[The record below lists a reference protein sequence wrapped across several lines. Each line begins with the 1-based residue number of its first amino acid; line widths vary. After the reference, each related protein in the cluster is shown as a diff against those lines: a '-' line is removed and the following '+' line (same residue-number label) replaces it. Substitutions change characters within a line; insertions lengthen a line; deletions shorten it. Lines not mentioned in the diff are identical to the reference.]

1 MFEDTAL
8 PVFSPDPL
16 SPGALLPSPS
26 LDGDPAIAP
35 TTGPQLLP
43 LDDDLPLHSPAPN
56 PMPPIALDAPLLGSA
71 AVLAD
76 GSDPLIAPSAPA
88 AAAVEA
94 LWQEALAELETFVA
108 GEGWQDSLELAFG
121 DEWSDET
128 AETVLFGLIDGAL
141 QPDLVVLPLAELGSY
156 GAFSASHN
164 TVFLA
169 AELLPYSAAAT
180 TVLLEELGHWVDAHL
195 NANDSPGDE
204 GARFA
209 ALVQQ
214 QPLTPLAT
222 LALYAE
228 DDSTTLQWQG
238 QTLAVEQADG
248 GTFTVNASGQITVE
262 FVFDAGLYTGQLGIY
277 STAGMDD
284 LVLGSPDYIAE
295 AARRVLSNSTE
306 GYVVVADGREG
317 ASLSGTLGEANQ
329 NSGTAA
335 GPKTFT
341 LQPGDTVALML
352 VPDGSF
358 EAVLTDPG
366 ATGSLQPLF
375 SIDAAN
381 PDGSPYFGAL
391 SSNANGLVL
400 GVEDVQRSLGSDGD
414 FNDLIVQI
422 EGLTGTLADLN
433 TLVAAEETWQ
443 DSELGQTLFALEP
456 GPLDMGV
463 DPAIPNPSDPSDPSD
478 PSSPIDPTDPGNPT
492 VPPVTGGLLVDIST
506 DVVKFDASATAAD
519 LIALDAPSVS
529 IGTQTIYIGT
539 NQVSGNN
546 QDPIIIS
553 VDSANPANNW
563 VRTDYEVTGTDGRGT
578 GLAWTGT
585 DLYAFFTV
593 DGTQGSPA
601 EDFRRAAD
609 DADQAWLRSY
619 GQGGGAKV
627 SVIGRIDPATGELLD
642 AAYLSAVLENGNSN
656 TLTITGLTVNAS
668 GNLVIS
674 ADSFFSPRSPD
685 GSPLTQVGTGSS
697 PFAYTIE
704 ITPDLKQVVSTSAD
718 GWV

>member
-1 MFEDTAL
+1 MFEDTFL
-8 PVFSPDPL
+8 PVLAPDPFM
-16 SPGALLPSPS
+16 PGALLPPPP
-26 LDGDPAIAP
+26 LADDPAA
-35 TTGPQLLP
+35 
-43 LDDDLPLHSPAPN
+43 DPAPIGGRLV
-56 PMPPIALDAPLLGSA
+56 PPLLDANLW
-71 AVLAD
+71 
-76 GSDPLIAPSAPA
+76 IAPSPQPDRDAALLGDIPTPSPAIDSLTAPSAEDIA
-88 AAAVEA
+88 ATEA
-94 LWQEALAELETFVA
+94 LWQRALAELGEFVA
-108 GEGWQDSLELAFG
+108 VDGWQDDLELAFG
-121 DEWSDET
+121 DEWSHEA
-128 AETVLFGLIDGAL
+128 AETVLFGLMDGAL
-141 QPDLVVLPLAELGSY
+141 QPELVVLPLADLGSY
-156 GAFSASHN
+156 GAFAASHN

-169 AELLPYSAAAT
+169 AELLPHTAAAT
-180 TVLLEELGHWVDAHL
+180 TVLLEELGHWVDAQL
-195 NANDSPGDE
+195 NPMDSPGDE

-214 QPLTPLAT
+214 PSLGTEPLALDSVT
-222 LALYAE
+222 QYAE
-228 DDSTTLQWQG
+228 DDSATLHWQG
-238 QTLAVEQADG
+238 QTLAVEQSDG

-277 STAGMDD
+277 STAGMDA
-284 LVLGSPDYIAE
+284 LVPGSPEYIAE
-295 AARRVLSNSTE
+295 AARRVLSNSPD
-306 GYVVVADGREG
+306 GYVIVADDREG
-317 ASLSGTLGEANQ
+317 ASLSGSLGEVDRNGGA
-329 NSGTAA
+329 AA
-335 GPKTFT
+335 GSKTFT

-352 VPDGSF
+352 VPNGSF
-358 EAVLTDPG
+358 EAIVADPS

-381 PDGSPYFGAL
+381 LDGAAYFGTL

-400 GVEDVQRSLGSDGD
+400 GVEDVQRSLGSDRD

-422 EGLTGTLADLN
+422 DGVTGTLADLN
-433 TLVAAEETWQ
+433 GLVASEVTWQ
-443 DSELGQTLFALEP
+443 ESELGATLFALEP
-456 GPLDMGV
+456 GPLDMGG
-463 DPAIPNPSDPSDPSD
+463 DPTIPDADPTNPSDPAVPS
-478 PSSPIDPTDPGNPT
+478 G
-492 VPPVTGGLLVDIST
+492 TGGLLVDISPDT
-506 DVVKFDASATAAD
+506 VKFDASATAAD
-519 LIALDAPSVS
+519 LIALDAPSVT

-539 NQVSGNN
+539 NQVAGDN

-563 VRTDYEVTGTDGRGT
+563 VRTDYEITGTDGRGT

-593 DGTQGSPA
+593 DGTQGNPA
-601 EDFRRAAD
+601 DDFRRAAD
-609 DADQAWLRSY
+609 DAEQAWLRSY

-656 TLTITGLTVNAS
+656 TLTITGLTVNTS

-704 ITPDLKQVVSTSAD
+704 ITPDLKQVVSTSAV